1 VGRTTLVSRPP
12 QSTTPPPS
20 RVAPTTPPKSEWEDE
35 VGQPNHQVMKFQVI
49 APSTPA
55 RTMSSPVIPSGSST
69 SPLAT
74 VEATAPPRWAPM
86 KLPIA
91 AMARAGQIGRAHVET
106 EVAMAFAA
114 SWNPLVYAKRS
125 AAAIAA
131 VTAAEVPAS
140 ASGRLDVHALGGF
153 AAPPAGATGPPQLAG

>member
-1 VGRTTLVSRPP
+1 MRVGRTTLVSRPP

-49 APSTPA
+49 APSTHE
-55 RTMSSPVIPSGSST
+55 RTMSSPVIPSGSYT

-74 VEATAPPRWAPM
+74 VEATDTPRWAPM

-91 AMARAGQIGRAHVET
+91 AMETAGHG
-106 EVAMAFAA
+106 
-114 SWNPLVYAKRS
+114 RS
-125 AAAIAA
+125 AQ
-131 VTAAEVPAS
+131 VAS
-140 ASGRLDVHALGGF
+140 AEAK
-153 AAPPAGATGPPQLAG
+153 AT